1 MGFFRWVPL
10 EKDQRSV
17 SASHLS
23 IDSSIGLLVYSSIYP
38 LCPAIYQSAYQHIC
52 LSMQPIYLS
61 MYLFVGLSRTGER
74 FQRKWEKGTNL
85 SPSSVTFRWTDPWSV
100 LFTSPFHP
108 RLIACQ
114 DEIHFSYHNG
124 LGYAMSFMRL
134 SNITRKGFD
143 MIIIVSSIFFA
154 CWRGCFFHLA
164 KPSLMAWF
172 LRFVI
177 IFLFS
182 FFGRFDMQQPLL
194 VVKNSLSRR
203 LCRICVLRK
212 CTTTVNECF
221 ICTLYYSILQMSMP
235 RSPWLCDERY
245 CSSWDVNNVFLELK
259 EKHQRKKDCR
269 ENREK
274 NTTDQLPCLTNMG

>member
-1 MGFFRWVPL
+1 MGKRNESFPVICDFPMNGSVIRFVHIAFPPTVDSMSRWDSL
-10 EKDQRSV
+10 FISQR
-17 SASHLS
+17 
-23 IDSSIGLLVYSSIYP
+23 
-38 LCPAIYQSAYQHIC
+38 
-52 LSMQPIYLS
+52 
-61 MYLFVGLSRTGER
+61 
-74 FQRKWEKGTNL
+74 
-85 SPSSVTFRWTDPWSV
+85 
-100 LFTSPFHP
+100 
-108 RLIACQ
+108 
-114 DEIHFSYHNG
+114 